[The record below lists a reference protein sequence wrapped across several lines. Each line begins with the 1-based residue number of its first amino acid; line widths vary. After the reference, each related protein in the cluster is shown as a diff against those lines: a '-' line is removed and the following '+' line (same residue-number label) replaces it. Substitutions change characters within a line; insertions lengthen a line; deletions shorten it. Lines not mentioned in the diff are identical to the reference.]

1 MALFCG
7 RGASNEPVVHED
19 ATHVQSSLMLPEAAP
34 LSGMIGAG
42 CPGGIFTVAT
52 MGSFAQAVPLAKA
65 SKRIELKTP
74 TNFL

>member
-1 MALFCG
+1 
-7 RGASNEPVVHED
+7 
-19 ATHVQSSLMLPEAAP
+19 MLPEAAP